1 MSKGDSGHFLGTN
14 GANIA
19 NSSFNSETESSTA
32 YTATA
37 SLKNHIV
44 NPESSTSGKQGIKG
58 AHHKGNFI
66 NEVNRIGAKTT
77 GSIENSQIK
86 GVEKISYK
94 MPKKDKFGNTTG
106 EFQSKTHH
114 KTVYDTSKIRT
125 DQYIKRGLAAANNA
139 ASKSTNGKL
148 KREWT
153 GTDSQGVKW
162 RGYCDSKGNITSF
175 YPED

>member
-1 MSKGDSGHFLGTN
+1 MSKSGSGHFSGTK
-14 GANIA
+14 GANVA
-19 NSSFNSETESSTA
+19 SNSLKSETKNISS
-32 YTATA
+32 YTATD

-44 NPESSTSGKQGIKG
+44 NPEPVTSGKQGIKG

-66 NEVNRIGAKTT
+66 GEVNRVGAKATN
-77 GSIENSQIK
+77 SVENSHIK

-94 MPKKDKFGNTTG
+94 MPKKDKFGNATG

-114 KTVYDTSKIRT
+114 KTVYDTSKIQT
-125 DQYIKRGLAAANNA
+125 DQYIKRGLEAANNA
-139 ASKSTNGKL
+139 ASKSSNGKL
-148 KREWT
+148 RREWT
-153 GTDSQGVKW
+153 GTDKQGVKW

>member
-1 MSKGDSGHFLGTN
+1 MSKSMSGHFSGTK

-19 NSSFNSETESSTA
+19 NNSLKSDTKSSSS
-32 YTATA
+32 YTTTA

-44 NPESSTSGKQGIKG
+44 NPEPSASGKQGIKG

-66 NEVNRIGAKTT
+66 NEVNRVGARTT
-77 GSIENSQIK
+77 NSIKNSQIK
-86 GVEKISYK
+86 GVERISYK
-94 MPKKDKFGNTTG
+94 MPKKDRFGKVTG

-125 DQYIKRGLAAANNA
+125 EQYIKRGLEAANNA
-139 ASKSTNGKL
+139 ASKSANGKL
-148 KREWT
+148 RREWT
-153 GTDSQGVKW
+153 GIDKQGVKW

>member
-1 MSKGDSGHFLGTN
+1 MSKGGSGNFSGTK
-14 GANIA
+14 GENIA
-19 NSSFNSETESSTA
+19 NNSLKLDTMSKNT

-44 NPESSTSGKQGIKG
+44 NPERSTSGKQGIKG

-66 NEVNRIGAKTT
+66 SEVNRVGAKTT
-77 GSIENSQIK
+77 NSIQNSQIK
-86 GVEKISYK
+86 GVEKVSYK
-94 MPKKDKFGNTTG
+94 MPRKDKFGKLTG

-125 DQYIKRGLAAANNA
+125 EQYIKRGLEAANNA

-153 GTDSQGVKW
+153 GTDKQGVKW